1 MHDDPLDHEHSS
13 ETERYGNE
21 EDHPLAKLDTIRLT
35 SVGIDVGTAT
45 SQVILSRLVL
55 RRMGLGLSSRFIVT
69 EREVLHL
76 APVSFT
82 PYTANR
88 ERIDERALA
97 AIVDEA
103 YRNAGVGPE
112 DVDTGAIILTGEAVR
127 RENAR
132 AIADVFA
139 EARGGFVCAT
149 AGHNFEAVLAAHGS
163 GTVAASREGQSR
175 LLNID
180 IGGGTTKLTIVDKG
194 HVLATAAFHIGGR
207 LVARDEACALTVLEP
222 GGEYLA
228 KHAGFDWKLGD
239 KVSDDS
245 LDRLADDVAKT
256 LVSVLTQAH
265 LPEEQ
270 ARLFLTDQLPGAKQ
284 YDGVIFSGGVS
295 EYVYGH
301 ETALF
306 GDLGGPLGKAL
317 KRLVDGGALPW
328 PVLPARE
335 CIRATVM
342 GASQYTVQV
351 SGNTIFGSSEA
362 LLPRRNL
369 QVLRPPCNL
378 NDDIDPAE
386 VAKTIQTHFTTF
398 DLKEGDADVALV
410 FTWGGPPRAT
420 RLAAFCRGLMQGIPN
435 TIAAHR
441 PVYLVFDGDV
451 AGLMGAMLKQEL
463 GLPNELLSLDGVAL
477 QDFDFID
484 LGQMLQP
491 SGTVPVTIKSLVFQL

>member
-132 AIADVFA
+132 AIAEVFA
-139 EARGGFVCAT
+139 EQRGSFVCAT

-163 GTVAASREGQSR
+163 GTVAASREAQSR
-175 LLNID
+175 LLNVD

-194 HVLATAAFHIGGR
+194 RVLATAAFHIGGR
-207 LVARDEACALTVLEP
+207 LVARDAAGALTVLEP
-222 GGEYLA
+222 GGDYLA
-228 KHAGFDWKLGD
+228 KHAGFEWKLGE
-239 KVSDDS
+239 KVNDDS
-245 LDRLADDVAKT
+245 LDRLAADVAKT

-270 ARLFLTDQLPGAKQ
+270 AHLFLTDQLPGAKQ

-295 EYVYGH
+295 E
-301 ETALF
+301 
-306 GDLGGPLGKAL
+306 
-317 KRLVDGGALPW
+317 
-328 PVLPARE
+328 
-335 CIRATVM
+335 
-342 GASQYTVQV
+342 
-351 SGNTIFGSSEA
+351 
-362 LLPRRNL
+362 
-369 QVLRPPCNL
+369 
-378 NDDIDPAE
+378 
-386 VAKTIQTHFTTF
+386 
-398 DLKEGDADVALV
+398 
-410 FTWGGPPRAT
+410 
-420 RLAAFCRGLMQGIPN
+420 
-435 TIAAHR
+435 
-441 PVYLVFDGDV
+441 
-451 AGLMGAMLKQEL
+451 
-463 GLPNELLSLDGVAL
+463 
-477 QDFDFID
+477 
-484 LGQMLQP
+484 
-491 SGTVPVTIKSLVFQL
+491 